1 MEISEEWIASLTRFE
16 TDLIKTYLDTDK
28 KQIDPSVPEI
38 GRLLETGT
46 CIHCGSKNAYTV
58 NRIRSSATVIPGKEG
73 RDICARTVA
82 GPSPS

>member
-46 CIHCGSKNAYTV
+46 CIHCGSKKI
-58 NRIRSSATVIPGKEG
+58 IRYGHSAKGRQRYLCKDCNKTWTSSS
-73 RDICARTVA
+73 C
-82 GPSPS
+82 S